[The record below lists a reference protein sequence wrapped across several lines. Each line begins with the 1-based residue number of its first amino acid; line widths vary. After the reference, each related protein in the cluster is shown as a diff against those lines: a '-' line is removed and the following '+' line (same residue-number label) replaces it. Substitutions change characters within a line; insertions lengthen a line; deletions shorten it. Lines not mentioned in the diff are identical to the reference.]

1 MKPLKWLDH
10 LSFTRQIAWV
20 FVTGMVLVYLMSS
33 IAISVG
39 SVRAVRSA
47 MLDEGRQIAET
58 FANQSVLALLY
69 RSADNVKDAAEA
81 TLGFPDVQAVA
92 IFETEGD
99 LLASFGAPLPADVDA
114 RTLPDTVTL
123 HTDAPDFFTFTAP
136 VRFGGQLFR
145 STAEEP
151 PQTGTPQIIGHVYLV
166 VGKDR
171 LAALTRSIFGFNF
184 ILSVVLAGALLVALL
199 AVTRS
204 VTHPVQA
211 LSRLMRRAEQGET
224 SIRADEAGPCD
235 VQEMQRSF
243 NTMMGVI
250 EDRNR
255 DLAASRDAALEV
267 ARLKGEFA
275 ANVSHELRTPLNSV
289 LGMIELLR
297 VSRTLSTG
305 DRKYIDVAFASGNAL
320 LDLIND
326 ILDFSKVETGHVRLH
341 VEDFYLPNMIGDV
354 IRVVSDQ
361 ARRKQLDIY
370 CEFDPHIPLSLRGD
384 VTRLRQ
390 VLLNLA
396 SNAVKFTAS
405 GSVLIRV
412 GREPRQDDGLVLRF
426 EVIDTGIGI
435 PLHAHAR
442 IFDAFEQ
449 ADGSTTRRYGGTGL
463 GLAIC
468 RQLVTLMGGRIGVM
482 SFPAHGSTFWFSM
495 PIARA
500 EDTGV
505 VPDRT
510 LAAAIRVLAVSGA
523 ERQVALLGQMFQRWG
538 SYFRAAASIGQ
549 AQALLD
555 EAAGAGRAYDVL
567 LVDLPGMAAD
577 EVAVT
582 FLQQTQAA
590 GRAACI
596 AMADTPDVP
605 PALAATGVGWLL
617 RPLCESTL
625 YDVVVRGLQRRS
637 RAGAGDDVLPEVQVP
652 RFSANVLLVEDDIP
666 SQLVARSMLE
676 RLGCRVVVAHN
687 GREALAAL
695 EGRRFDLLLMD
706 CQMPEMDGYDA
717 TRRIR
722 ASNGAHAGVP
732 ILAMT
737 ANASAEDC
745 ERCLAIGMNG
755 HITKPLRLQSI
766 ADKLRPW
773 LTVVSPDDGVQDDA
787 APYAA
792 DRPPHD
798 GLDRAIFDDIR
809 AQLGNTFDEY
819 LSVFTRDMAR
829 YIATLAEQARQPDLR
844 TVTAT
849 AHTLRGSASTIGAV
863 RLAGI
868 AQTIESAACRGDTA
882 TLSGDAA
889 ELRTALLEFS
899 QAAVAIGETVEPDAQ
914 PAVVLIVDEDHGTR
928 LALRTL
934 MEADGYAVVES
945 DNGADAIVACRES
958 APDLILMDAVM
969 PGMDGFTACAR
980 IRAQVECASTP
991 VLMITAL
998 DDATAIENALAA
1010 GATDYIPRPIN
1021 FRLLRK
1027 RIARLLHAHR
1037 ADQDRWRLANVDE
1050 LTGLANRQAFRETLA
1065 GLLLS
1070 AQDASTE
1077 LSVLFLD
1084 LDRFKIAND
1093 SLGHDVGDLLIRAV
1107 GARILQCVHPDDLV
1121 ARLGGDEF
1129 GIVLRNPTGREM
1141 VANVASRLCQV
1152 LAEPFTFLEKE
1163 VFLGASVG
1171 IAMYPQDGATLG
1183 ELIKN
1188 ADTAMYQ
1195 AKADKD
1201 GHYYFYR
1208 SDMAH
1213 AVAARLDI
1221 ERDLRRALDR
1231 DQFELHYQP
1240 QIDSDSGRVFGVEAL
1255 IRWRHPERGL
1265 VSPPEFI
1272 PIAEETGLI
1281 IPIGQWVLVQAC
1293 AAAARLRR
1301 AIPDIR
1307 MAVNICGKQLRQP
1320 GFLESVHV
1328 ALKNSGLPAD
1338 ALELEITES
1347 SLIEKSGSV
1356 ATVIGE
1362 IKAAGISLSVDD
1374 FGTGYSS
1381 LSYLSRLP
1389 LDVVKIDRTFVRD
1402 LPNDCVNAN
1411 LVRAIVAMT
1420 TSLGIDVLAEGV
1432 ETQAQ
1437 VDALR
1442 AMGCVRMQ
1450 GFHWARPLPYG
1461 ELVGWITEHGGVEP
1475 PNVLPFNRR

>member
-20 FVTGMVLVYLMSS
+20 FVAGIVLVYLTSS

-69 RSADNVKDAAEA
+69 RSPDNVKDAAEA
-81 TLGFPDVQAVA
+81 TLGFPDVQSVA
-92 IFETEGD
+92 IFGNEGE
-99 LLASFGAPLPADVDA
+99 LLASFGMPLPDGIDA
-114 RTLPDTVTL
+114 QGLPDGVAL
-123 HTDAPDFFTFTAP
+123 HTDAPGFFAFTAP

-151 PQTGTPQIIGHVYLV
+151 RQTGDPQVIGHVYLV
-166 VGKDR
+166 VGKER
-171 LAALTRSIFGFNF
+171 LAALTRSVFGFNF
-184 ILSVVLAGALLVALL
+184 ILSVVLAGALLVVLL
-199 AVTRS
+199 AITRS
-204 VTHPVQA
+204 VTHPVQT

-224 SIRADEAGPCD
+224 GIRADEAGPCD

-297 VSRTLSTG
+297 VSRTLSAG

-361 ARRKQLDIY
+361 ARRKQLDIC

-396 SNAVKFTAS
+396 SNAVKFTAT

-412 GREPRQDDGLVLRF
+412 GREESQDEGLVLRF
-426 EVIDTGIGI
+426 EVVDTGIGI
-435 PLHAHAR
+435 PLHAHGR

-482 SFPAHGSTFWFSM
+482 SFPGHGSTFWFSM
-495 PIARA
+495 PIAHA
-500 EDTGV
+500 EDSGV
-505 VPDRT
+505 VPDRA
-510 LAAAIRVLAVSGA
+510 LAAGIRVLAVSGA
-523 ERQVALLGQMFQRWG
+523 ERQVALLGQIFQRWG
-538 SYFRAAASIGQ
+538 SYFRAAASIEQ
-549 AQALLD
+549 ARALLD
-555 EAAGAGRAYDVL
+555 EAADAGRAYDVL
-567 LVDLPGMAAD
+567 LVDLPTATAD
-577 EVAVT
+577 EAAVA

-596 AMADTPDVP
+596 AMADTTDVP
-605 PALAATGVGWLL
+605 PALAATDVGWLL
-617 RPLCESTL
+617 RPLCESAL
-625 YDVVVRGLQRRS
+625 YDGVVRGLQRRS
-637 RAGAGDDVLPEVQVP
+637 RPGAVGEALPEVPQ
-652 RFSANVLLVEDDIP
+652 FSANVLLVEDDVP

-676 RLGCRVVVAHN
+676 RLGCRVIVANN
-687 GREALAAL
+687 GREALEAL
-695 EGRRFDLLLMD
+695 DGRRFDILLMD

-717 TRRIR
+717 TLRIR
-722 ASNGAHAGVP
+722 ASGGTHAAVP

-737 ANASAEDC
+737 ANASAEDR
-745 ERCLAIGMNG
+745 ERCLAVGMNG
-755 HITKPLRLQSI
+755 HITKPLRLQSM
-766 ADKLRPW
+766 ADRLRPW
-773 LTVVSPDDGVQDDA
+773 LPVASPDVAVRDSA
-787 APYAA
+787 AQYAA
-792 DRPPHD
+792 DRSLDH
-798 GLDRAIFDDIR
+798 GLDRATFDDIR

-819 LSVFTRDMAR
+819 LSVFKRDMAR
-829 YIATLAEQARQPDLR
+829 YIATLAEQTRQPDLR
-844 TVTAT
+844 AVTAT

-863 RLAGI
+863 RLAGV
-868 AQTIESAACRGDTA
+868 AQAIESAAR
-882 TLSGDAA
+882 SGDAA
-889 ELRTALLEFS
+889 TLSDDVTELRAALLEFS
-899 QAAVAIGETVEPDAQ
+899 QAAVAIAETADQDAQ
-914 PAVVLIVDEDHGTR
+914 PAIVLIVDEDHGTR
-928 LALRTL
+928 LALRKL
-934 MEADGYAVVES
+934 MEADGCTVIES

-958 APDLILMDAVM
+958 VPDLILMDAVM

-980 IRAQVECASTP
+980 IRTLAECAATP

-998 DDATAIENALAA
+998 DDATAIENALAS

-1021 FRLLRK
+1021 FGLLRK
-1027 RIARLLHAHR
+1027 RVARLLHARR

-1050 LTGLANRQAFRETLA
+1050 LTGLSNRQSFRETLA
-1065 GLLLS
+1065 GLVLS
-1070 AQDASTE
+1070 AQDASAE
-1077 LSVLFLD
+1077 LGVLFLD

-1163 VFLGASVG
+1163 VFLGASIG
-1171 IAMYPQDGATLG
+1171 IAMYPQDGETLG

-1195 AKADKD
+1195 AKADK
-1201 GHYYFYR
+1201 GGRYYFYR

-1213 AVAARLDI
+1213 AVVARLDI

-1240 QIDSDSGRVFGVEAL
+1240 QVDSDTGRVFGVEAL

-1265 VSPPEFI
+1265 VSPLEFI
-1272 PIAEETGLI
+1272 PVAEETGLI

-1301 AIPDIR
+1301 TVPDVR
-1307 MAVNICGKQLRQP
+1307 MAVNICGKQLRQA
-1320 GFLESVHV
+1320 GFLESVHA
-1328 ALKNSGLPAD
+1328 ALKNSGLPAS

-1389 LDVVKIDRTFVRD
+1389 LDLVKIDRTFVRN
-1402 LPNDCVNAN
+1402 LPDDTVNAN
-1411 LVRAIVAMT
+1411 LVKAIVAMT
-1420 TSLGIDVLAEGV
+1420 ANLGINVLAEGV

-1442 AMGCVRMQ
+1442 AMGCTRMQ
-1450 GFHWARPLPYG
+1450 GFHWARPLPYE
-1461 ELVGWITEHGGVEP
+1461 ELVSWIAERGGVEP
-1475 PNVLPFNRR
+1475 RNILPFNRR